1 MGLEYH
7 CLNGEGQNSNV
18 YKNRARIPVFE
29 RTGPEYQCLKG
40 QGWNS
45 NVYKNKARIPVF
57 ERKGP
62 EQQSLNG
69 QGQNSN
75 VYKNRARMQIHLCD
89 AAGMCTLHGLN
100 WKHPETHNSSGN
112 QDVRQLPLGQGL
124 GGQRIE
130 LHPHYPL
137 VRMKRFMSWNEK
149 LKPPQLGSTV
159 MMWYVLL
166 LTNLAISLDCPHKQR
181 ENRALG
187 LPKAR
192 QLLWLLKQCPK
203 HQQSPIMR

>member
-1 MGLEYH
+1 M
-7 CLNGEGQNSNV
+7 
-18 YKNRARIPVFE
+18 
-29 RTGPEYQCLKG
+29 
-40 QGWNS
+40 
-45 NVYKNKARIPVF
+45 F

-75 VYKNRARMQIHLCD
+75 VYKDRARMQTHLCD
-89 AAGMCTLHGLN
+89 AAGMYTLHGLN

-124 GGQRIE
+124 GGQHIE

-137 VRMKRFMSWNEK
+137 VRIKRFMSWNEK

-166 LTNLAISLDCPHKQR
+166 LTNLAFSLEIAHTNNGKTELCACQRPGSCCESWNSGLSIS
-181 ENRALG
+181 N
-187 LPKAR
+187 
-192 QLLWLLKQCPK
+192 
-203 HQQSPIMR
+203 HQ

>member
-1 MGLEYH
+1 M
-7 CLNGEGQNSNV
+7 
-18 YKNRARIPVFE
+18 
-29 RTGPEYQCLKG
+29 
-40 QGWNS
+40 
-45 NVYKNKARIPVF
+45 F

-62 EQQSLNG
+62 EQQRLNG

-75 VYKNRARMQIHLCD
+75 VYKNRARMQTHLCD

-166 LTNLAISLDCPHKQR
+166 LTNLAISLEIGHTNKGKTELWACQR
-181 ENRALG
+181 PGSCCDSWNSG
-187 LPKAR
+187 LSISN
-192 QLLWLLKQCPK
+192 
-203 HQQSPIMR
+203 HQ

>member
-1 MGLEYH
+1 M
-7 CLNGEGQNSNV
+7 
-18 YKNRARIPVFE
+18 
-29 RTGPEYQCLKG
+29 
-40 QGWNS
+40 
-45 NVYKNKARIPVF
+45 F

-75 VYKNRARMQIHLCD
+75 VYKDRARMQTHLCD

-112 QDVRQLPLGQGL
+112 QDVRQLPLCQGL

-137 VRMKRFMSWNEK
+137 VRMKRFTSWNEK
-149 LKPPQLGSTV
+149 LKPPQQGSTV

-166 LTNLAISLDCPHKQR
+166 LTNLAFSLEIAHTNKGKTELCACQTPGSCCDSWNSGLSIS
-181 ENRALG
+181 N
-187 LPKAR
+187 
-192 QLLWLLKQCPK
+192 
-203 HQQSPIMR
+203 HQ